1 MLNRPTLYTNS
12 TLSEHMSSGAVR
24 TRVLPRY
31 LSWALAEEYVRKFF
45 MTLVM
50 APQAPVGLMRSKTR

>member
-1 MLNRPTLYTNS
+1 
-12 TLSEHMSSGAVR
+12 MSSGAVR